1 MSDHLF
7 TCRYLNWFHFSL
19 LACNI
24 LADMELI
31 TLELQP
37 TFSISRRKAREAYL
51 IDRGKTLSPDSLN
64 RLFYFYCIII
74 YQYIIVCSIY
84 NCS

>member
-7 TCRYLNWFHFSL
+7 TCRYLNLFHFSL

-37 TFSISRRKAREAYL
+37 TFRISRRKAREVYL
-51 IDRGKTLSPDSLN
+51 IDRGKTLSPDGLN
-64 RLFYFYCIII
+64 RLFFFLFYNHLPV
-74 YQYIIVCSIY
+74 YYSM
-84 NCS
+84 

>member
-31 TLELQP
+31 TLESQP
-37 TFSISRRKAREAYL
+37 TFIMSRRKAREAYL
-51 IDRGKTLSPDSLN
+51 IDRGKTLSQDDLN
-64 RLFYFYCIII
+64 RLFYFYSIII
-74 YQYIIVCSIY
+74 YLYIILCSIC